1 MTTHEMQTRLR
12 DRVGNDEA
20 FRGRLLADPKAAIGD
35 ELGVEIP
42 EGFTIH
48 VHEESASEAHLVIPA
63 PAAALSD
70 EELKMA
76 SGGEDLWT
84 PWRGPK

>member
-20 FRGRLLADPKAAIGD
+20 FRGRLLADPKAAIRD

-48 VHEESASEAHLVIPA
+48 VHEESASEAHLVLPA
-63 PAAALSD
+63 PAAALSE

-76 SGGEDLWT
+76 SGGGDIWSESR
-84 PWRGPK
+84 PG